1 LKIKRRD
8 IYSLIEMSWGSV
20 KIAYG
25 NIRWKIPNMNLAS
38 GLKCKGINYLLG
50 LMGNYRKVKGL

>member
-1 LKIKRRD
+1 ML
-8 IYSLIEMSWGSV
+8 WGLV
-20 KIAYG
+20 KIVYG
-25 NIRWKIPNMNLAS
+25 NIRWKILNMNLVF